1 MDGEL
6 FKSELVLR
14 FYLSMKTHAVHSL
27 SAAFASSSDVY
38 ASVLSSYSHWARAV
52 SDEEMTAIRSLEG
65 VDDLW
70 LQVVTTYVRQ
80 SYRSS
85 DAKAVSVRIKTPEL
99 EEFARSFYKWIVRA
113 QGCAN
118 GTLWTGDAIRIDF
131 VTREAFRCALMD
143 SIHILRVEKEDPQ
156 DEIGPDDS
164 VSRFCDDDDATTVV
178 TVREKKRSIGS
189 GPSVVQ
195 SAVSRSSKASRF
207 TAARLRTIA
216 PIREES
222 ESPPPRESS
231 RKDARDEERSSPAR
245 KDSARDDS
253 REEPPRKDSTRDDAR
268 ARDDSR
274 EERRSSARDDERDER
289 RSPARDDSRDER
301 SNRTP
306 PRRPS
311 KHTDRRDRSRTPP
324 REDDAGIEVTL
335 TN

>member
-1 MDGEL
+1 MSTDSVVEQLRTMDGEL
-6 FKSELVLR
+6 FRSELVLR

-27 SAAFASSSDVY
+27 GAAHASSSDVY
-38 ASVLSSYSHWARAV
+38 ANVLSSYAQWSRAV
-52 SDEEMTAIRSLEG
+52 SDEEMSAIRSLEG

-99 EEFARSFYKWIVRA
+99 EEFVRSFYKWLVRA

-156 DEIGPDDS
+156 DDIGPDDS

-178 TVREKKRSIGS
+178 TVREKNERRNVGS
-189 GPSVVQ
+189 GPSVAP

-207 TAARLRTIA
+207 TAARLRTIE

-222 ESPPPRESS
+222 EAPSPRRERAPSQMERTPPQTE
-231 RKDARDEERSSPAR
+231 
-245 KDSARDDS
+245 
-253 REEPPRKDSTRDDAR
+253 
-268 ARDDSR
+268 
-274 EERRSSARDDERDER
+274 
-289 RSPARDDSRDER
+289 
-301 SNRTP
+301 RTP
-306 PRRPS
+306 PR
-311 KHTDRRDRSRTPP
+311 TQTERTPVTPKTLAREHTPSP
-324 REDDAGIEVTL
+324 RREQLNRDYYKDTGIEVTL
-335 TN
+335 TH

>member
-27 SAAFASSSDVY
+27 GAAFASSSDMY
-38 ASVLSSYSHWARAV
+38 ASVLTSYSQWSRAV
-52 SDEEMTAIRSLEG
+52 SDEEMAAIRSLEG
-65 VDDLW
+65 LDDLW

-99 EEFARSFYKWIVRA
+99 EEFVRSFYKWLVRA

-118 GTLWTGDAIRIDF
+118 GSLWTGDAIRIDF

-178 TVREKKRSIGS
+178 TVREKKKTVGS
-189 GPSVVQ
+189 GPSVAP
-195 SAVSRSSKASRF
+195 SAVSRSTKASRF
-207 TAARLRTIA
+207 TAARLKTIE
-216 PIREES
+216 PIQEEES
-222 ESPPPRESS
+222 VHKPELKRERTPSPPKRVRPPSPELN
-231 RKDARDEERSSPAR
+231 RDYYKP
-245 KDSARDDS
+245 
-253 REEPPRKDSTRDDAR
+253 
-268 ARDDSR
+268 
-274 EERRSSARDDERDER
+274 
-289 RSPARDDSRDER
+289 
-301 SNRTP
+301 
-306 PRRPS
+306 
-311 KHTDRRDRSRTPP
+311 
-324 REDDAGIEVTL
+324 DAGIEVTL